1 MATKVKSVT
10 IKVNNDYVIWNENIE
25 DIVRDATLIVE
36 PGCVGI
42 YIVDGMLKSVNPAGK
57 WLLKSKEE
65 DKKKASLQLIG
76 VNTEK
81 TFDIRCGTG
90 GVPYKDYE
98 INVETTVGAHGVCK
112 IKISQPWALYTAMG
126 RPNVTVDEIDQ
137 YMKMKLGEIMTSVL
151 SEVLQNYDYN
161 TILSQ
166 QSEIADKLAKKC
178 EPKLSDIG
186 IQADSFTLAGIKFS
200 EEYQGQR
207 KAFFEAQN
215 RKKEEKQA
223 RREKEREQ
231 QAEIDNLIA
240 IANATQNLNLDNS
253 APQAPVAP
261 AQNDIN
267 QPVKYCTR
275 CGMKVASNVVFCPGC
290 GQKF

>member
-10 IKVNNDYVIWNENIE
+10 IKVNDKYVIWNENID

-65 DKKKASLQLIG
+65 DKKKSALQLIG

-90 GVPYKDYE
+90 GVPYKDFE
-98 INVETTVGAHGVCK
+98 INAETMVGAHGVCK
-112 IKISQPWALYTAMG
+112 IKIAQPWALYTAMG
-126 RPNVTVDEIDQ
+126 KPNVTVDEIDQ

-151 SEVLQNYDYN
+151 SEVLQKYDYSN
-161 TILSQ
+161 ILSQ
-166 QSEIADKLAKKC
+166 QSEIANTLAKKC

-186 IQADSFTLAGIKFS
+186 VQADSFTLAGIKFS
-200 EEYQGQR
+200 DEYQGQR
-207 KAFFEAQN
+207 KAFFEEQN
-215 RKKEEKQA
+215 RKKQEKLE
-223 RREKEREQ
+223 RRQKEREQ

-240 IANATQNLNLDNS
+240 IANATQQMNLEGGMN
-253 APQAPVAP
+253 QAPAAP
-261 AQNDIN
+261 AQNDLN

-275 CGMKVASNVVFCPGC
+275 CGAKVASNVAFCPGC
-290 GQKF
+290 GHKF